1 MIKLVIM
8 KAPVVLSQE
17 YESASHYR
25 EPDKQGMQFTHP
37 GRLILFLVLYVLAAA
52 AVGCLGVWLGGKL
65 WP

>member
-25 EPDKQGMQFTHP
+25 EPDKPGLAFTHL
-37 GRLILFLVLYVLAAA
+37 GKLILFLVVFVLAAA
-52 AVGCLGVWLGGKL
+52 VVGCLGVWLGGKL